1 MLLILFKVRGLAHL
15 AAAAKPVASA
25 SGGKKEKE
33 KEKEREGAAAKQN
46 APHHAAA
53 GGGGGGAVHG
63 MPSHVTGKK
72 ADAVSDNA
80 WTAAG
85 AGAGR
90 IFYLAGDC
98 AYGWRV
104 TFAAGQIEGAAPLLS
119 IDQGLIR

>member
-33 KEKEREGAAAKQN
+33 KEGAAAKQS
-46 APHHAAA
+46 ALHHAAA

-98 AYGWRV
+98 AYG
-104 TFAAGQIEGAAPLLS
+104 
-119 IDQGLIR
+119 

>member
-1 MLLILFKVRGLAHL
+1 MRGLAHL
-15 AAAAKPVASA
+15 AAAAKPAASA
-25 SGGKKEKE
+25 SGSGGKERKEKENEKE
-33 KEKEREGAAAKQN
+33 KEKEGAGAKQSV
-46 APHHAAA
+46 PHHAVV

-63 MPSHVTGKK
+63 SQSHVTGKK